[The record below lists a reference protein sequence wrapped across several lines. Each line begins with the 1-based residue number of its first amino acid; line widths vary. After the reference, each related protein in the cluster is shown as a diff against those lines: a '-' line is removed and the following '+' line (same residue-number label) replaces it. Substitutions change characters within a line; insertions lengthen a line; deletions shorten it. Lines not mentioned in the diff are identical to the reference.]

1 MAWVRISIRAMC
13 TTLCDKVCQWLA
25 TGLSFESGIKHHQTN
40 EEGDF
45 TVPYDAELECKQ
57 NVVVYDSN
65 TSTLREE
72 GLFTSFCFVHRMFSF
87 WSVVIM
93 FVWWCLMPLSN
104 EFWSMSTKIVIEYFW
119 P

>member
-1 MAWVRISIRAMC
+1 MCLSVRHYIR
-13 TTLCDKVCQWLA
+13 LIIILQ
-25 TGLSFESGIKHHQTN
+25 N

-72 GLFTSFCFVHRMFSF
+72 GLFTSFCFVHRIFSF

-93 FVWWCLMPLSN
+93 FV
-104 EFWSMSTKIVIEYFW
+104 
-119 P
+119 